1 MVRRR
6 KKIYRIISLLLIISI
21 SLFLII
27 YALRDNVIF
36 FYSPSEV
43 REKVAKK
50 EIIDGSLIRLGGLV
64 QENSFLRNNKSQI
77 FFVITDYKNKIFVVY
92 SGILP
97 DLFEEGQGVIA
108 EGFLRIKENS
118 MKFPEKFSLLKNDF
132 YFEAQTIL
140 AKHDENYMP
149 PEVADALEMEM
160 NDDD

>member
-1 MVRRR
+1 MTKRRN
-6 KKIYRIISLLLIISI
+6 KIYRIISLLLVITI

-43 REKVAKK
+43 IEKVSKK
-50 EIIDGSLIRLGGLV
+50 EITDGSLIRLGGLV
-64 QENSFLRNNKSQI
+64 LENSFSRNKNNQV
-77 FFVITDYKNKIFVVY
+77 FFIITDNKKEIFVLY

-108 EGFLRIKENS
+108 EGFLRLNKNSIKY
-118 MKFPEKFSLLKNDF
+118 PEGNSLLNNNL
-132 YFEAQTIL
+132 YFEAQTVL

-149 PEVADALEMEM
+149 PEVADSLEMGSYN
-160 NDDD
+160 ND

>member
-1 MVRRR
+1 MR
-6 KKIYRIISLLLIISI
+6 S
-21 SLFLII
+21 
-27 YALRDNVIF
+27 
-36 FYSPSEV
+36 
-43 REKVAKK
+43 
-50 EIIDGSLIRLGGLV
+50 
-64 QENSFLRNNKSQI
+64 NKSQI
-77 FFVITDYKNKIFVVY
+77 FFVITDYKKEISVVY

-108 EGFLRIKENS
+108 EGFLRINENS
-118 MKFPEKFSLLKNDF
+118 MKFPEKFSLPKNDF